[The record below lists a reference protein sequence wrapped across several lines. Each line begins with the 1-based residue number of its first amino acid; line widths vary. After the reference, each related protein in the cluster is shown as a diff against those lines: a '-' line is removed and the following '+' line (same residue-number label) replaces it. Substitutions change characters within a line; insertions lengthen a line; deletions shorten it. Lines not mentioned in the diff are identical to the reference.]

1 MDAKVP
7 YWRLAS
13 FYFCYYFAF
22 GVWLPF
28 SALYFSN
35 KGFDAQDIG
44 ILVGMTSVTRIIA
57 PNLWG
62 WLADKTQRR
71 MLIVRMGILL
81 SSLVF
86 LLMFADHSMAGML
99 AVVIGF
105 TFFLNSVMSQFNV
118 MTMRYLGVNA
128 TRYGRIRAWGSFG
141 FVVAV
146 IVSGVILDNFGIEAV
161 PVIVVCALFFA
172 ATIPWTLP
180 APPPETQAEKERS
193 QSFWSTL
200 KQKPV
205 IAMLMAAFALE
216 VSHAPYYTFFSIH
229 MESLGFQRV
238 AIGLLWGIAV
248 MAEVWMLTQTHKILQ
263 RFSVKSLL
271 LAGLLAASLRWV
283 ITASFSDVIVILI
296 FTQCLHALTFAVF
309 HSASVEY
316 VRNTFSYRAQGT
328 AQAVLSASS
337 YGAGTALGSLI
348 VGMYWEQIG
357 VVSFYWGALVST
369 IGALL
374 IWYYLP
380 KSAEEGSH
388 EST

>member
-1 MDAKVP
+1 MSANVP

-28 SALYFSN
+28 SALYFAN
-35 KGFDAQDIG
+35 KGFAAQDIG

-71 MLIVRMGILL
+71 MLIVRMGILN
-81 SSLVF
+81 SSIVF
-86 LLMFADHSMAGML
+86 LFMFLDQSMASML
-99 AVVIGF
+99 VVVIGF

-118 MTMRYLGVNA
+118 MTMRYLGDQA
-128 TRYGRIRAWGSFG
+128 TQYGRIRAWGSFG

-146 IVSGVILDNFGIEAV
+146 VVSGAILDKFGIEAV
-161 PVIVVCALFFA
+161 PVIVVTALFLA
-172 ATIPWTLP
+172 ASIPWALP
-180 APPPETQAEKERS
+180 EPPAESAEEKARS
-193 QSFWSTL
+193 SSFWSTI

-205 IAMLMAAFALE
+205 IALLFAAFALE

-229 MESLGFQRV
+229 MESLGYQRL
-238 AIGLLWGIAV
+238 AIGVLWGVAV
-248 MAEVWMLTQTHKILQ
+248 MAEVWMLTQTHKLLQ
-263 RFSVKSLL
+263 RYAVKSLL
-271 LAGLLAASLRWV
+271 LVGLLSATLRWV
-283 ITASFSDVIVILI
+283 VTAYFSDVLLILVVA
-296 FTQCLHALTFAVF
+296 QLLHAMTFAVF

-316 VRNTFSYRAQGT
+316 IRQVFSYRAQGT

-337 YGAGTALGSLI
+337 YGAGMAIGSLV
-348 VGMYWEQIG
+348 VGMFWEEIG
-357 VVSFYWGALVST
+357 IVSFYWAAIISSL
-369 IGALL
+369 GALL

-380 KSAEEGSH
+380 FNKKDMSNG
-388 EST
+388 